1 VGQLSYRN
9 EDIVNER
16 QASLDY
22 LPEITNRILKVSDPE
37 MIILF
42 GSYARGDFGMD
53 SDLDLLVVLKGV
65 ESPRKEITRLRR
77 SLRGM
82 LVSVDILVAT
92 PEQIE
97 RHRNNVGLIYRS
109 VLREG
114 KVIYERDDAV

>member
-1 VGQLSYRN
+1 M
-9 EDIVNER
+9 NER

>member
-1 VGQLSYRN
+1 M
-9 EDIVNER
+9 NER

-42 GSYARGDFGMD
+42 GSYARGDFGTD

-65 ESPRKEITRLRR
+65 ELPRKESTRLRR

-82 LVSVDILVAT
+82 LVPVDILVAT

-97 RHRNNVGLIYRS
+97 RHRNNVGLIYHS

-114 KVIYERDDAV
+114 KVIYERDEAV

>member
-1 VGQLSYRN
+1 MGQLSYRN

-22 LPEITNRILKVSDPE
+22 LPEITNRILKVSDHE

>member
-1 VGQLSYRN
+1 M
-9 EDIVNER
+9 NER

-22 LPEITNRILKVSDPE
+22 LPESTNRILKVSDPE

>member
-1 VGQLSYRN
+1 M
-9 EDIVNER
+9 NER

-42 GSYARGDFGMD
+42 GSYARGDFGTD
-53 SDLDLLVVLKGV
+53 SDLNLLVVLKGV
-65 ESPRKEITRLRR
+65 ESPRKESTRLRR

-82 LVSVDILVAT
+82 LVPVDILVAT

-114 KVIYERDDAV
+114 KVIYERYEAV

>member
-1 VGQLSYRN
+1 MGQLSYRN

-65 ESPRKEITRLRR
+65 ESPRKTSSLPLRNK
-77 SLRGM
+77 LNDTGIM
-82 LVSVDILVAT
+82 W
-92 PEQIE
+92 
-97 RHRNNVGLIYRS
+97 
-109 VLREG
+109 VLYIVQYLE
-114 KVIYERDDAV
+114 KVK

>member
-1 VGQLSYRN
+1 
-9 EDIVNER
+9 VNER

>member
-1 VGQLSYRN
+1 MGQLSYRN